1 MTPEQIGEL
10 IRMPKQGKLIHRLVK
25 TFPRLELEAA
35 IQPLTRSCILVELNI
50 TSGFIWDERFHGT
63 SEVFYI
69 FVEDSDSEIIL
80 HQETFVLKQKNA
92 KQDLEH
98 RVSFIVPMIEPK
110 PPQYFIRIV
119 SDRWLNCERLLPI
132 SFKHTILPEK
142 FPPHTGLLDLQPLP
156 FSALKNA
163 ELEKLYTTVLNYKH
177 MLPIQTQIFKSAYES
192 DESLFVGAPTGS
204 GKTLISE
211 LAAHRYLKN
220 TEKQIRSA
228 AIYVSSIKALVKDKY
243 EEWQDKFKSL
253 GYKIGMLSGQSLQD
267 NKTFENSDIVFTTP
281 DCLDMLTRKWTK
293 KQSILNI
300 RLIIIDEIH
309 LLGESGS
316 VLETVLSRFKYIE
329 NQIEKQMRFVAL
341 GTSLANP
348 LQLAEWLGIKQNYIF
363 NFNPNV
369 RPNKLEI
376 YIQGFDQV
384 ERRMRLI
391 AMAKPLYNAI
401 KTHAIQN
408 QIDRRSLKL
417 VDSIKKPVL
426 VYVSD
431 RKQARLTALDLLTY
445 AAMDDSPKRFLLV
458 QEAEFADLLEDILDP
473 TLKHILKFGVGYI
486 HDGLTNLEKSIVLE
500 LYKKNAIQVLILTH
514 NVCWEINL
522 FCHLV
527 VIVDPI
533 KYDGLEHRWV
543 DYSIPDML
551 QIMGRASLTIEKDP
565 LRKCMLLCST
575 SKKEF
580 FKKFLFDSFPLESH
594 LNHFLHDNIN
604 SEINNTA
611 IKTKQ
616 DCLDWF
622 TWTYMYRRLLQNPNY
637 YDLQGKTKEHL
648 NDYLSE
654 LVEKSLSDL
663 EKANCITI
671 QEEIRPIN
679 YGKIAFFYGVK
690 YNTIDLFSQSLNENI
705 KTLSDLI
712 NILCNAYEYEDI
724 PVRNGEEDILRS
736 LANSVNLTNSPVFK
750 EKDIFNEPHAKA
762 NILLNCYFSR
772 QPIPG
777 DMINDQKEIVEI
789 SLRIICAFVDILSTN
804 GILKPSILSM
814 ELSQM
819 IVQGMWI
826 RYSTLMQLPYFD
838 FELVDKCKK
847 FNVNDIPDLMN
858 MEDEERNNL
867 LKLNAKQLNEVAEV
881 CNRYPFI
888 EMKVNL
894 KNKDNEVLAGENVE
908 FEISLARELE
918 DGVNTITPA
927 ISQYLPTVNFIFNKY
942 FLMVF
947 NFSRLIIIFL
957 KF

>member
-50 TSGFIWDERFHGT
+50 SSGFIWDERFHGT

-80 HQETFVLKQKNA
+80 HSETFILKQKYA
-92 KQDLEH
+92 KGDHEQ
-98 RVSFIVPMIEPK
+98 RISFIVPMIEPK

-119 SDRWLNCERLLPI
+119 SDKWLNCERLLPI

-142 FPPHTGLLDLQPLP
+142 FPPHTGLLDLQPLL
-156 FSALKNA
+156 FNALKNPQ
-163 ELEKLYTTVLNYKH
+163 LEKIYSQKLNYKQ
-177 MLPIQTQIFKSAYES
+177 MLPIQTQIFKTIYES
-192 DESLFVGAPTGS
+192 DESVFVGAPTGS
-204 GKTLISE
+204 GKTLLAE
-211 LAAHRYLKN
+211 LAIHRYLKN
-220 TEKQIRSA
+220 TEKQIRSPV
-228 AIYVSSIKALVKDKY
+228 IYVSSIKALVNNKF
-243 EEWQDKFKSL
+243 EEWQDKFNEF
-253 GYKIGMLSGQSLQD
+253 GYKIGILKGQSLQD
-267 NKTFENSDIVFTTP
+267 NKTFENSDVIMTTP
-281 DCLDMLTRKWTK
+281 DYLDMITRKWTK

-316 VLETVLSRFKYIE
+316 VLETTLSRLKYIE
-329 NQIEKQMRFVAL
+329 NQIEKQMRFIAL

-348 LQLAEWLGIKQNYIF
+348 IQLAEWLGIKHNNIF

-384 ERRMRLI
+384 ERKMRLI
-391 AMAKPLYNAI
+391 AMSKPLYNSI
-401 KTHAIQN
+401 KAHAVQN
-408 QIDRRSLKL
+408 F
-417 VDSIKKPVL
+417 VDKKTGKVNNFIKKPVM

-431 RKQARLTALDLLTY
+431 RKQARVSALDLLTY
-445 AAMDDSPKRFLLV
+445 AAMDDNSKMFLLV
-458 QEAEFADLLEDILDP
+458 AASEFEELLEDILDP
-473 TLKHILKFGVGYI
+473 TLKHILRFGVGYI
-486 HDGLTNLEKSIVLE
+486 HDGLTDLEKSIVLE
-500 LYKKNAIQVLILTH
+500 LYKKGAIQVLILTH

-527 VIVDPI
+527 VIVDPV
-533 KYDGLEHRWV
+533 KYDGIEHRWT

-580 FKKFLFDSFPLESH
+580 YKKFLFDSFPLESH

-622 TWTYMYRRLLQNPNY
+622 TWSYMYRRLLQNPNY

-654 LVEKSLSDL
+654 LVERTLSDL

-671 QEEIRPIN
+671 QDEIRPIN

-705 KTLSDLI
+705 KTISDLI
-712 NILCNAYEYEDI
+712 NILCNAYEYEEI

-736 LANSVNLTNSPVFK
+736 LAKTCNMNPAYLKDK
-750 EKDIFNEPHAKA
+750 EIYNEPHTKA

-804 GILKPSILSM
+804 GILKASILSM

-819 IVQGMWI
+819 IVQGMMI
-826 RYSTLMQLPYFD
+826 RFSTLMQLPYFD
-838 FELVDKCKK
+838 FELVEKCKI
-847 FNVNDIPDLMN
+847 NNINDIPDLMN
-858 MEDEERNNL
+858 MEDEDRNNL
-867 LKLNAKQLNEVAEV
+867 LKFNSKELNEVAEV

-894 KNKDNEVLAGENVE
+894 KNNKNTRKNNEIMAGENVE
-908 FEISLARELE
+908 FEISLTRELE
-918 DGVNTITPA
+918 EGVNSMSA
-927 ISQYLPTVNFIFNKY
+927 VISQYLPSVNITFYIK
-942 FLMVF
+942 
-947 NFSRLIIIFL
+947 SS
-957 KF
+957 

>member
-25 TFPRLELEAA
+25 TFPRLEIEAA

-80 HQETFVLKQKNA
+80 HQETFILKHKHA
-92 KQDLEH
+92 KQEYEH
-98 RVSFIVPMIEPK
+98 RISFIVPMIEPK

-119 SDRWLNCERLLPI
+119 SDKWLNCERLLPI

-142 FPPHTGLLDLQPLP
+142 FPPHTGLLDLQPLL

-163 ELEKLYTTVLNYKH
+163 ELEKLYTNKLGYKQ
-177 MLPIQTQIFKSAYES
+177 MLPIQTQIFKAVFET

-204 GKTLISE
+204 GKTLLAE
-211 LAAHRYLKN
+211 LAAHRYLKS
-220 TEKQIRSA
+220 TEKQIRSP
-228 AIYVSSIKALVKDKY
+228 AIYVSSIKALVKDKF
-243 EEWQDKFKSL
+243 EEWSEKFKDL
-253 GYKIGMLSGQSLQD
+253 GYKIGMLSGQSMQD
-267 NKTFENSDIVFTTP
+267 NRTFEASDIIFTTP

-316 VLETVLSRFKYIE
+316 VLETTLSRFKYIE

-348 LQLAEWLGIKQNYIF
+348 LQLSEWLGIKHSNVF

-384 ERRMRLI
+384 ERKMRLI

-401 KTHAIQN
+401 KTHAVQN
-408 QIDRRSLKL
+408 QIDRRSGKVL
-417 VDSIKKPVL
+417 DSLKKPVM

-431 RKQARLTALDLLTY
+431 RKHARLSALDLLTF
-445 AAMDDSPKRFLLV
+445 AAMDDAPKRFLLV
-458 QEAEFADLLEDILDP
+458 PDSEFEDLLEDILDP
-473 TLKHILKFGVGYI
+473 TLKHILRFGVGYV

-533 KYDGLEHRWV
+533 KFDGLEHRWV

-580 FKKFLFDSFPLESH
+580 YKKFLFDSFPLESH
-594 LNHFLHDNIN
+594 MNHFLHDNIN

-654 LVEKSLSDL
+654 LVEKTLSDL

-705 KTLSDLI
+705 KTISDLI

-724 PVRNGEEDILRS
+724 PVRNGEEDILRA
-736 LANSVNLTNSPVFK
+736 LAKSCNMTNSTFLKDK
-750 EKDIFNEPHAKA
+750 EIYNEPHTKA

-777 DMINDQKEIVEI
+777 DMINDQKEIVEN

-819 IVQGMWI
+819 IVQGIWI
-826 RYSTLMQLPYFD
+826 RYSTLMQLPGFD
-838 FELVDKCKK
+838 FELVEKCKK
-847 FNVNDIPDLMN
+847 HNVNDIPDLMN
-858 MEDEERNNL
+858 MEDEERNKI
-867 LKLNAKQLNEVAEV
+867 LKLGAKDLNEVAEV

-894 KNKDNEVLAGENVE
+894 KNEKNEVRAGENVE
-908 FEISLARELE
+908 FEISLVRELE
-918 DGVNTITPA
+918 EGVNSITPV
-927 ISQYLPTVNFIFNKY
+927 ISQYLPTVYFFFIF
-942 FLMVF
+942 
-947 NFSRLIIIFL
+947 LIIVF
-957 KF
+957 

>member
-10 IRMPKQGKLIHRLVK
+10 IRLPKQGKLIHRLVK

-50 TSGFIWDERFHGT
+50 TAGFIWDERFHGT

-80 HQETFVLKQKNA
+80 HQETFILKQKNA
-92 KQDLEH
+92 KNDNEH
-98 RVSFIVPMIEPK
+98 RISFIVPMIEPK

-142 FPPHTGLLDLQPLP
+142 FPPHTGLLDLQPLL
-156 FSALKNA
+156 FSTLKNL
-163 ELEKLYTTVLNYKH
+163 ELERVYNQKQGFSQ
-177 MLPIQTQIFKSAYES
+177 MLPIQTQTFKAVYET
-192 DESLFVGAPTGS
+192 DESIFVGAPTGS
-204 GKTLISE
+204 GKTL
-211 LAAHRYLKN
+211 LAEFAIHRFLKN
-220 TEKQIRSA
+220 TEKQVRSP

-243 EEWQDKFKSL
+243 EEWSDKFKNL
-253 GYKIGMLSGQSLQD
+253 GYKIGLLTGQSMQD
-267 NKTFENSDIVFTTP
+267 NKIFESSDIVMTTP
-281 DCLDMLTRKWTK
+281 DNFDIITRKWTK
-293 KQSILNI
+293 KQNILNI
-300 RLIIIDEIH
+300 RLVIVDEIH

-316 VLETVLSRFKYIE
+316 VMETVLSRLKYIE
-329 NQIEKQMRFVAL
+329 NQVEKQMRFIAL

-348 LQLAEWLGIKQNYIF
+348 IQLAEWLGIKHNNIF

-376 YIQGFDQV
+376 YIQGFDQI
-384 ERRMRLI
+384 ERKMRLI
-391 AMAKPLYNAI
+391 AMSKPLYNAI
-401 KTHAIQN
+401 KTHAVQN
-408 QIDRRSLKL
+408 TVEKKSGKL
-417 VDSIKKPVL
+417 INSIKKPVMI
-426 VYVSD
+426 YVSD
-431 RKQARLTALDLLTY
+431 RKQARVSALDLLTN
-445 AAMDDSPKRFLLV
+445 AAMDDQPKRFLLV
-458 QEAEFADLLEDILDP
+458 AASEYEELLDDILDP
-473 TLKHILKFGVGYI
+473 TLKHILKFGIGYI

-500 LYKKNAIQVLILTH
+500 LFKKNAIQVLIMTH

-527 VIVDPI
+527 VIMDPI
-533 KYDGLEHRWV
+533 KFDGLEHRWT

-551 QIMGRASLTIEKDP
+551 QIMGRASLTIERDP

-580 FKKFLFDSFPLESH
+580 YKKFLFDSFPLESH

-622 TWTYMYRRLLQNPNY
+622 TWTFMYRRLLQNPNY

-654 LVEKSLSDL
+654 LVEKTLMDL

-705 KTLSDLI
+705 KNISDLI

-724 PVRNGEEDILRS
+724 PIRNGEEEILRS
-736 LANSVNLTNSPVFK
+736 LAKSCNMNSPFLKDK
-750 EKDIFNEPHAKA
+750 EIFNEPHTKA

-789 SLRIICAFVDILSTN
+789 SLKIICAFVDILSTN

-826 RYSTLMQLPYFD
+826 RYSTQFQLPYFD
-838 FELVDKCKK
+838 LELAEKCKK
-847 FNVNDIPDLMN
+847 NGINDIPDLMN
-858 MEDEERNNL
+858 MEDEERNKL
-867 LKLNAKQLNEVAEV
+867 LQLGPKELNEVAEV

-894 KNKDNEVLAGENVE
+894 KNNKNNEIFTGDNID

-918 DGVNTITPA
+918 EGVNSVTPV
-927 ISQYLPTVNFIFNKY
+927 ISQYLPTVIFIAI
-942 FLMVF
+942 L
-947 NFSRLIIIFL
+947 
-957 KF
+957 

>member
-1 MTPEQIGEL
+1 MSPEQIGEL

-50 TSGFIWDERFHGT
+50 SSGFIWDERFHGT

-80 HQETFVLKQKNA
+80 HQETFILKQKHA
-92 KQDLEH
+92 KSDYEH

-119 SDRWLNCERLLPI
+119 SDKWLSCERLLPI

-142 FPPHTGLLDLQPLP
+142 FPPHTGLLDLQPLL
-156 FSALKNA
+156 FSALRDEK
-163 ELEKLYTTVLNYKH
+163 LEKLYAKKLGFTQ
-177 MLPIQTQIFKSAYES
+177 MLPIQTQVFKLVYES

-204 GKTLISE
+204 GKTLLAE
-211 LAAHRYLKN
+211 LAAHRYLKT
-220 TEKQIRSA
+220 TEKQMRSPV
-228 AIYVSSIKALVKDKY
+228 IYVSSIKALVKDKY
-243 EEWQDKFKSL
+243 EEWKEKFAEEL
-253 GYKIGMLSGQSLQD
+253 GYKIGLLSGQSMQD
-267 NKTFENSDIVFTTP
+267 TRTFESSDIIFTTP
-281 DCLDMLTRKWTK
+281 DCLDLLTRKWTK
-293 KQSILNI
+293 KQSILNLK
-300 RLIIIDEIH
+300 LIIVDEIH

-316 VLETVLSRFKYIE
+316 VLESTLSRLKYIE
-329 NQIEKQMRFVAL
+329 NQTEKQMRFIAL

-348 LQLAEWLGIKQNYIF
+348 LQLAEWLGIKPSHVL

-376 YIQGFDQV
+376 YIQGFDQA
-384 ERRMRLI
+384 ERKMRLI

-401 KTHAIQN
+401 KTHAVQN
-408 QIDRRSLKL
+408 QVCRRGGKL
-417 VDSIKKPVL
+417 LDESVKKPVM

-431 RKQARLTALDLLTY
+431 RKQARLCALDLLTF
-445 AAMDDSPKRFLLV
+445 AAMDDAPKRFLLV
-458 QEAEFADLLEDILDP
+458 AESEFSELLEDILDP
-473 TLKHILKFGVGYI
+473 TLKHILKFGVGYV
-486 HDGLTNLEKSIVLE
+486 HEGLTNLEKSIVLE
-500 LYKKNAIQVLILTH
+500 LYKKNAIQVLLLTH
-514 NVCWEINL
+514 NVCWEVNL

-533 KYDGLEHRWV
+533 KFDGLEHRWV

-551 QIMGRASLTIEKDP
+551 QIMGRASLAIEKDP

-580 FKKFLFDSFPLESH
+580 YKKFLFDSFPLESH

-654 LVEKSLSDL
+654 LVEKTLNDL

-705 KTLSDLI
+705 KTIADLV

-724 PVRNGEEDILRS
+724 PVRNGEEDVLRS
-736 LANSVNLTNSPVFK
+736 LAKSSNISNSAFLKDK
-750 EKDIFNEPHAKA
+750 EIFNEPHAKA

-777 DMINDQKEIVEI
+777 DMLNDQKEIVEI

-838 FELVDKCKK
+838 FELVEKCKK
-847 FNVNDIPDLMN
+847 LGVNDIPDLMN
-858 MEDEERNNL
+858 MEDEDRNRL
-867 LKLNAKQLNEVAEV
+867 LKLGAKELNDVAEV
-881 CNRYPFI
+881 CNRYPFV
-888 EMKVNL
+888 EMKVNF
-894 KNKDNEVLAGENVE
+894 KNKNAEVLAGENVE
-908 FEISLARELE
+908 FEISLVRELE
-918 DGVNTITPA
+918 EGVNSITPV
-927 ISQYLPTVNFIFNKY
+927 ISQYLPTVIFFFFFF
-942 FLMVF
+942 FLF
-947 NFSRLIIIFL
+947 D
-957 KF
+957 